1 MISIFVLG
9 DKEAKCKR
17 VMEKYGLDEKA
28 AYNRMRRE
36 DKMRKTYH
44 NFYADGKW
52 GDSRSYDICINSSTL
67 GMDKTL
73 ETLIAYI
80 DKALGE

>member
-1 MISIFVLG
+1 M
-9 DKEAKCKR
+9 K
-17 VMEKYGLDEKA
+17 KYEIDEKT
-28 AYNRMRRE
+28 AYNKMKKA

-67 GMDKTL
+67 GIDNTVD
-73 ETLIAYI
+73 TLIAYI
-80 DKALGE
+80 DAAMK